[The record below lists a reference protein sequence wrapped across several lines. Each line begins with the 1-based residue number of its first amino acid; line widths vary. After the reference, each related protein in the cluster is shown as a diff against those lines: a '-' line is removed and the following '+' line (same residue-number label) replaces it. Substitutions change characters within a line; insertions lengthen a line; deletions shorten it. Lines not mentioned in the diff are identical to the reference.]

1 MNDEE
6 IKKLRSKIQEFESQ
20 DIFVKIENALQYY
33 TTIYNAKIII
43 SSQKLI
49 LSDEQ
54 QQDFIIELMYL
65 EQVIINGNSII
76 LEMSNDL
83 RITLDY

>member
-6 IKKLRSKIQEFESQ
+6 IEKLRSKIQEFESQ

-83 RITLDY
+83 KVTLDY

>member
-6 IKKLRSKIQEFESQ
+6 IEKLRSKIQEFESQ

-54 QQDFIIELMYL
+54 QQDFIIELTYL

-83 RITLDY
+83 KVTLDY